1 MSYHQNL
8 EQIHELTGP
17 AFCTFPPDPV
27 VISSLGALDEPNEYK
42 VDQTDSGQSV
52 KDRFYAVGEMQQ
64 DFRKDGAQVK
74 E

>member
-1 MSYHQNL
+1 MGQLLNYDGISIFAQTL
-8 EQIHELTGP
+8 
-17 AFCTFPPDPV
+17 PDPI
-27 VISSLGALDEPNEYK
+27 VISVSGALDEPNEYK
-42 VDQTDSGQSV
+42 VEQTDSGQSV